1 MQPKDVKLTRR
12 AFLAGSLAAAGLAAL
27 AACAPKQPTEAP
39 KKAEATAA
47 PKKEEATPA
56 PKEPVTIVFH
66 DRAGAHCDW
75 HKSRLDLF
83 HQTYPGVKLQID
95 EIPGDHIAKQY
106 ALAASGTIGDVVWC
120 YNNGTV
126 EAVRKGVPRPLN
138 DIIEARNF
146 DTSVYWKEMLAC
158 FTVEGKLYGIPNHG
172 HYGTNV
178 YYYNEDLFKAAGVP
192 LPNPDW
198 TVDDLVNAAKKIT
211 KAPEVWGVRTNG
223 AGGEHVPQYL
233 RTFGGNVMNAEGTK
247 CLLDSEGSKAA
258 IKWLYDLK
266 YTHKVDPC
274 ICADQTRDNFVAGKV
289 GMYNWTPGYVAEF
302 SRIKEW
308 TFKWGC
314 MIAPKGPNGERGTQ
328 SSGAAFCVTKASKHP
343 NEAFN
348 VLEFYCSKE
357 DGIEHVWG
365 GAGSPGT
372 RNDVWESE
380 RLNEFNPIYKII
392 RTTHPDGP
400 APYYFPKNGRVSEC
414 ITTVDN
420 NLQAIWTGKLGLE
433 EGIAQLQKAVQE
445 ILDRE
450 PL

>member
-1 MQPKDVKLTRR
+1 MQSKYTRR
-12 AFLAGSLAAAGLAAL
+12 AFLAGSLLVAGATVL

-39 KKAEATAA
+39 KKEEPTAA
-47 PKKEEATPA
+47 PKKEEPTKAA

-66 DRAGAHCDW
+66 DRAGSHCEW
-75 HKSRLDLF
+75 HKKRADLF
-83 HQTYPGVKLQID
+83 QQTYPGVTLQFD

-120 YNNGTV
+120 YNNACG
-126 EAVRKGVPRPLN
+126 EAVRKGVPLPLD
-138 DIIEARNF
+138 DIISARKF
-146 DTSVYWKEMLAC
+146 DTSVFWKEMLAC
-158 FTVEGKLYGIPNHG
+158 FTVDGKIYGIPNHG

-198 TVDDLVNAAKKIT
+198 TVNDLVEAAKKIT
-211 KAPEVWGVRTNG
+211 KEPDVWGVRTNG
-223 AGGEHVPQYL
+223 TGGEHVPQYM
-233 RTFGGNVMNAEGTK
+233 RNFGGSVMNAEGTK

-274 ICADQTRDNFVAGKV
+274 ICADATRDNFVAGKV
-289 GMYNWTPGYVAEF
+289 GTYNWTPGYAAEF
-302 SRIKEW
+302 TNIKEW
-308 TFKWGC
+308 TFKWAC
-314 MIAPKGPNGERGTQ
+314 MIAPQGPNGERGTQ
-328 SSGAAFCVTKASKHP
+328 ASGAAFCVTKASKHP

-348 VLEFYCSKE
+348 VLEFYSTLE
-357 DGIEHVWG
+357 DGVEHVWG

-372 RNDVWESE
+372 RSDVWESQ
-380 RLNEFNPIYKII
+380 RLNDYNPIYRILVGI
-392 RTTHPDGP
+392 HPEGP

-420 NLQAIWTGKLGLE
+420 NLQAIWTGKLGLD
-433 EGIAQLQKAVQE
+433 EGIATAQKAVQE

-450 PL
+450 AL